1 MSWGRGGDVMGG
13 PGPPGWDAPCR
24 PPAPALKEPGERGGA
39 APAPAERPQKRSLLQ
54 TPKDLHAMT
63 LAAYKEKMKELPLVS
78 LFCSCFL
85 SDPLSKPAYTYEDT
99 VDLTWCVISD
109 MEVIELNK
117 RTSGQSFEV
126 ILKPPS
132 FDGIPEFNA
141 SLPRRR
147 DPSLEEIQKKLE
159 AAEERRKY
167 QEAELLKHLA
177 EKREHEREVIQK
189 AIEENN
195 NFIKMAKEK
204 LAQKM
209 ESNKEN
215 REAHLAAML
224 ERLQEKDKHAE
235 EVRKNKELKEEA
247 SR

>member
-1 MSWGRGGDVMGG
+1 
-13 PGPPGWDAPCR
+13 
-24 PPAPALKEPGERGGA
+24 
-39 APAPAERPQKRSLLQ
+39 
-54 TPKDLHAMT
+54 
-63 LAAYKEKMKELPLVS
+63 
-78 LFCSCFL
+78 
-85 SDPLSKPAYTYEDT
+85 
-99 VDLTWCVISD
+99 

-159 AAEERRKY
+159 AAEERRKVGVAPREFPPHFRVGKRCLYPGNVPPRCPQY

-224 ERLQEKDKHAE
+224 ERLQEKVGAWK
-235 EVRKNKELKEEA
+235 KGLG
-247 SR
+247 

>member
-1 MSWGRGGDVMGG
+1 
-13 PGPPGWDAPCR
+13 
-24 PPAPALKEPGERGGA
+24 
-39 APAPAERPQKRSLLQ
+39 
-54 TPKDLHAMT
+54 MT

-85 SDPLSKPAYTYEDT
+85 ADPLNKSSYNYEADT
-99 VDLTWCVISD
+99 VDLNWCVISD

-117 RTSGQSFEV
+117 CTSGQSFEV

-132 FDGIPEFNA
+132 FDGVPEFNA

-224 ERLQEKDKHAE
+224 ERLQEKVSGPGSERRRLGALFPPWQAHPDLRVISGSRQPWGMQLLLLGRILREFQGNHWEVLGNKH
-235 EVRKNKELKEEA
+235 
-247 SR
+247 

>member
-1 MSWGRGGDVMGG
+1 
-13 PGPPGWDAPCR
+13 
-24 PPAPALKEPGERGGA
+24 
-39 APAPAERPQKRSLLQ
+39 
-54 TPKDLHAMT
+54 
-63 LAAYKEKMKELPLVS
+63 
-78 LFCSCFL
+78 
-85 SDPLSKPAYTYEDT
+85 
-99 VDLTWCVISD
+99 

-159 AAEERRKY
+159 AAEERRKVGPAARAWYRSMETCHGDTQPCTWGVQQGAPTFGDVAEFRGGGFGREGKECMVHVAIVSALPTQY

-224 ERLQEKDKHAE
+224 ERLQEK
-235 EVRKNKELKEEA
+235 VRA
-247 SR
+247 C

>member
-1 MSWGRGGDVMGG
+1 
-13 PGPPGWDAPCR
+13 
-24 PPAPALKEPGERGGA
+24 
-39 APAPAERPQKRSLLQ
+39 
-54 TPKDLHAMT
+54 MT

-85 SDPLSKPAYTYEDT
+85 SDPLNKPAYKYEADT

-224 ERLQEKDKHAE
+224 ERLQEKPQPHIGDKEPESVKICLRPAPLAASSPCLHASPQNTSLKKGACTQKLAK
-235 EVRKNKELKEEA
+235 KNLCQLFELI
-247 SR
+247 SD